1 VHEPIVLNII
11 AAVRHERQTDN
22 GARFV
27 GSVARPLRGQTL
39 KCFRNKAYNV
49 SVFKVLQS
57 LFAKIEGN
65 VVLSIK

>member
-1 VHEPIVLNII
+1 VHEPIVLNNI

-22 GARFV
+22 GARSV

-49 SVFKVLQS
+49 SAFKVL
-57 LFAKIEGN
+57 
-65 VVLSIK
+65 